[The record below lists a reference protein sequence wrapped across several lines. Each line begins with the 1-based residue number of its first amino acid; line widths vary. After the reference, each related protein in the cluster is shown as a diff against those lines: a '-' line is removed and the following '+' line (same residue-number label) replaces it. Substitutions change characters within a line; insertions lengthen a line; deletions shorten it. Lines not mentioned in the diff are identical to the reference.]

1 MIGVRTAVGV
11 WLGAALALAVPVLLT
26 LEWFDEGH
34 LLYAMGR
41 VAQGA
46 VPYVDFEH
54 IYGPSTFF
62 LNAAALRLF
71 DDLLATRVLLV
82 LTKATIV
89 AGVYLTARWLVPP
102 AAALAATLIALGVYG
117 APIWMFNAPYASH
130 YALALTF
137 IAWLVFVH
145 LRAQPIAAAASAGLL
160 IGVAATFKQTNGLFA
175 FLALALV
182 VLQTEGGAPRVAPR
196 LAWLLRVAVPLV
208 AASIAGVYLMT
219 GNTVFNA
226 VVVGGPLL
234 ALCGWTVWGEWR
246 RPPATASWVQPLA
259 AIAASAAFAV
269 PLLAYA
275 GWYASIGHL
284 GELVYNTLN
293 GLPQV
298 MVWWVPFPLDRG
310 LLVVAAPLGLV
321 GAARLADAQLPAAWQ
336 RGLRWGAVGLLLAA
350 LTLWLWLEPG
360 GVQPR
365 ANAVA
370 FSALPS
376 ATLLVVWAAV
386 LCRVAGWLPAAAE
399 PRLAFT
405 LLTAFAAV
413 GLLLLH
419 PSADIWHVLAVAP
432 AVLPIGA
439 ALATRLTGGSA
450 SAALMLLLTAGG
462 LAAVLVEKPLA
473 LVPQWRA
480 EAGRFARATHVLD
493 TRPEAA
499 AAAATVAHLTAQG
512 DRAPILVVSGEQMFY
527 FLADR
532 PSLFE
537 HEEYLLYLVRFGVID
552 PADARRLL
560 PDADL
565 AARLASARPLLVL
578 RSDDPYT
585 ARLRAIV
592 PQTMAVVDQQYAVAF
607 KADPYLVL
615 APR

>member
-1 MIGVRTAVGV
+1 LNAGFLV
-11 WLGAALALAVPVLLT
+11 WLGAALLLAVPVLLT

-71 DDLLATRVLLV
+71 DDLLATRALLV

-89 AGVYLTARWLVPP
+89 AGVYVTTRWLAPP
-102 AAALAATLIALGVYG
+102 AAALAAAVIALGVYG

-137 IAWLVFVH
+137 IAWLVFMR

-160 IGVAATFKQTNGLFA
+160 IGIAATFKQTNGLFA

-182 VLQTEGGAPRVAPR
+182 ILQTEGAAPRAAAR

-208 AASIAGVYLMT
+208 AAAIAGVYLLT
-219 GNTVFNA
+219 GNTPFNA
-226 VVVGGPLL
+226 LVVGGPLM
-234 ALCGWTVWGEWR
+234 ALCAWTAWGELR

-269 PLLAYA
+269 PLFAYA

-321 GAARLADAQLPAAWQ
+321 GAARLADARLPAAGQ

-350 LTLWLWLEPG
+350 LALWLWRDPADAQ
-360 GVQPR
+360 VR

-370 FSALPS
+370 FVALP
-376 ATLLVVWAAV
+376 AAVLLTVWGAV
-386 LCRVAGWLPAAAE
+386 LCRIAGWLPAGAE
-399 PRLAFT
+399 QRLAFGV
-405 LLTAFAAV
+405 LTAFAAV
-413 GLLLLH
+413 GALLLH

-439 ALATRLTGGSA
+439 ALATRVTGGSA
-450 SAALMLLLTAGG
+450 SAALVLLLAAGALG
-462 LAAVLVEKPLA
+462 AVLLEKPLA

-480 EAGRFARATHVLD
+480 EAGRFARATGVLD
-493 TRPEAA
+493 TGPEAA
-499 AAAATVAHLTAQG
+499 AAAATVAHLAERG
-512 DRAPILVVSGEQMFY
+512 GAAPIVVLSGEQMFY
-527 FLADR
+527 FLTDR

-537 HEEYLLYLVRFGVID
+537 HEEYLIYLVRFGVIE

-560 PDADL
+560 DDGDL
-565 AARLASARPLLVL
+565 AARLAATRPLLVV
-578 RSDDPYT
+578 RRDDPYT
-585 ARLRAIV
+585 ARLRAIL
-592 PQTMAVVDQQYAVAF
+592 PQTMAVADDQYKVAF

-615 APR
+615 ESRR